1 MKLTDCVMERS
12 EMTTRFEGVCMPARR
27 RLLGFAALAA
37 APAWVTAQG
46 FPWKPVRL
54 LVPFSA
60 GGSPDLMARLVAQ
73 QLGKQ
78 LGQAVVVENRLGA
91 NGIVATE
98 ALFNSA
104 PDGHT
109 LLFSTGSHT
118 INPSIYKKLPYD
130 TARDFAAVSL
140 LAVAPALTLVVGQKH
155 PAKNISEF
163 IALAKSKEGNVS
175 FGSPGVGNT
184 LHLAG
189 ELLNVTAGTRMLH
202 VPYKGA
208 APALAAAIGGEVSA
222 VFLSATAA
230 IIAIKA
236 GQVRPLA
243 VTSAQR
249 MAALPDV
256 PTLAESGVPGFDYN
270 GGWNGVF
277 APAKTP
283 REVVQKLSVEI
294 ARALQAPEVR
304 DRMLSWETP
313 PLGTTPDEF
322 SKFVVDDMEKFA
334 KIVKAAHVPLQ

>member
-1 MKLTDCVMERS
+1 
-12 EMTTRFEGVCMPARR
+12 MTTRRDLLLTGLLASAVPSLARSQ
-27 RLLGFAALAA
+27 A
-37 APAWVTAQG
+37 
-46 FPWKPVRL
+46 FPTKPIRL

-60 GGSPDLMARLVAQ
+60 GGSPDLLARLVAQ
-73 QLGKQ
+73 QLSKQ
-78 LGQAVVVENRLGA
+78 IGQSVVVENRLGA

-98 ALFNSA
+98 AVFNSA

-130 TARDFAAVSL
+130 TVRDFAAVSQL
-140 LAVAPALTLVVGQKH
+140 TIAPGLTLVVGPKFQ
-155 PAKNISEF
+155 AKNIAEF

-189 ELLNVTAGTRMLH
+189 ELLNITAGARMLH

-222 VFLSATAA
+222 VFLSTAAA

-243 VTSAQR
+243 VTSTQR
-249 MAALPDV
+249 IASLPDV
-256 PTLAESGVPGFDYN
+256 PTLAESGVTGFDYN
-270 GGWNGVF
+270 GGWMGVF
-277 APAKTP
+277 APGRTP
-283 REVVQKLSVEI
+283 RDVVHKLSSEI
-294 ARALQAPEVR
+294 ARALQVPEVR
-304 DRMLSWETP
+304 EKMLAWESP
-313 PLGTTPDEF
+313 PLGTTPEEF
-322 SKFVVDDMEKFA
+322 TKFVNEDIEKFA
-334 KIVKAAHVPLQ
+334 RIVKAAQVPMQ